1 MDYGGWLQFQQVLYR
16 IVKDPIFELVITV
29 CIILNTMFLALEH
42 HGMSE
47 SVYRAL
53 DVGNKVRTKY
63 EICEIKNIA
72 LYIYLN

>member
-1 MDYGGWLQFQQVLYR
+1 M
-16 IVKDPIFELVITV
+16 
-29 CIILNTMFLALEH
+29 ALEH